1 MKTQI
6 LGSILAIFVALP
18 CCSQPE
24 KPVAKKPERSSNKK
38 VKSNTKIKKMEV
50 VTLGAGCFWCVE
62 SVFLELNG
70 VEKVVS
76 GYSGGSVENPTY
88 KEVCTGSTGHAEVA
102 QITFNPS
109 VVSLEE
115 VLEVFFQTHDPT
127 TLNRQGNDAGTQYRS
142 AIFYNSE
149 AQKETS
155 LRIIQALNAS
165 KAWDNPIVTE
175 VSSLGKFYPAE
186 DYHQNYFKLNG
197 DQPYCTYVIRPKLDK
212 FRKVFKDKLKH

>member
-6 LGSILAIFVALP
+6 LGSVLALFMV
-18 CCSQPE
+18 SQGCAQPAKQE
-24 KPVAKKPERSSNKK
+24 AKQTEPAKNKELKPNK
-38 VKSNTKIKKMEV
+38 NTKMETI
-50 VTLGAGCFWCVE
+50 TLGAGCFWCVE
-62 SVFLELNG
+62 SVFQELNG

-76 GYSGGSVENPTY
+76 GYSGGQQANPTY
-88 KEVCTGSTGHAEVA
+88 KEVCGGQTGHAEVA
-102 QITFNPS
+102 QITFNPQ

-142 AIFYNSE
+142 AIFYHSPE
-149 AQKETS
+149 QKETA
-155 LRIIQALNAS
+155 LRIIKALNES

-175 VSSLGKFYPAE
+175 VSALEKFYPAE